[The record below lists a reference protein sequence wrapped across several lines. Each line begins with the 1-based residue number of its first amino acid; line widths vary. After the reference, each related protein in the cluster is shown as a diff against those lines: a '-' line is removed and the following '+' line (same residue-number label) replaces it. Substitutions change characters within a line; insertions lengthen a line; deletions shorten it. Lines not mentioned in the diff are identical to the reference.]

1 MGFKD
6 DVGDDH
12 QGQGGR
18 IHHNHVKQGADC
30 NNCGLEDPY
39 SEDDD
44 DDDDVNLKRDKDDD
58 DDDSLKRDSNNN
70 SSSTL
75 FSEAEIPGRGRGM
88 VAKVKLIII
97 TILNSHHIHIYKVR
111 LPAGTLVARE
121 APIFTLVH
129 PALLKVGMVK
139 IGKMDVRALPF

>member
-1 MGFKD
+1 MRNLRRNTL
-6 DVGDDH
+6 
-12 QGQGGR
+12 QEQLL
-18 IHHNHVKQGADC
+18 ILQHH
-30 NNCGLEDPY
+30 
-39 SEDDD
+39 
-44 DDDDVNLKRDKDDD
+44 
-58 DDDSLKRDSNNN
+58 RDSNNN